1 MTLRLILMRHA
12 KSDWGTP
19 ALADHD
25 RPLNERGQRA
35 AQALG
40 NWMRARRYQP
50 DLILCSSALRTRQ
63 TLAGLELDT
72 DTRFER
78 ALYNADRARLLSV
91 LKTAHD
97 ATCVLM
103 IAHNPGISAL
113 AAHLARARPAHSRFE
128 DYPTGATLVCDFDV
142 ATWADITARGGD
154 AVDFTTP
161 KNL

>member
-1 MTLRLILMRHA
+1 MRHA

-25 RPLNERGQRA
+25 RPLNDRGQRA

-40 NWMRARRYQP
+40 KWIQARGYQP
-50 DLILCSSALRTRQ
+50 DLVLCSSALRTRQ
-63 TLAGLELDT
+63 TLAGLDLDT
-72 DTRFER
+72 DTHFER
-78 ALYNADRARLLSV
+78 ALYDADRAQLLSA
-91 LKTAHD
+91 LKSARD

-103 IAHNPGISAL
+103 IAHNPGIGDL
-113 AAHLARARPAHSRFE
+113 AAHLVRARPAHSRFD

-142 ATWADITARGGD
+142 STWSDITARGGD

-161 KNL
+161 KDI